1 MIKKQCKENKWKSLS
16 NLPSKVTEEDAAIY
30 VDKLEPI
37 VFHSLQKKIRDIWEK
52 LPTIAKYNSLRTKYK
67 KMIEERN
74 KQLASSVK
82 ETRRSIEQHLIHS
95 NRRLNTECLTN
106 EDIVDLHL
114 KVNEIIDDLLN
125 EIRLNR
131 QASIMET
138 LDSLKA
144 QRKNL
149 RNENA
154 EILDKLYTTPS
165 DDEISGCNN
174 HGNSLC
180 KTIMEEA
187 ERCSYANQFRS
198 NYYDITKLTKKI
210 KIIRGCLS

>member
-1 MIKKQCKENKWKSLS
+1 MKKKQCKENKWKSLS

-37 VFHSLQKKIRDIWEK
+37 VFLSLQKKIRDIWEK

-154 EILDKLYTTPS
+154 EILDKLYPTPS

-174 HGNSLC
+174 HNSLC

-198 NYYDITKLTKKI
+198 NYYDISKLTKKI

>member
-37 VFHSLQKKIRDIWEK
+37 VFHSLQKRIRDIWEK
-52 LPTIAKYNSLRTKYK
+52 LPTIDKYNSLRTKYK

-106 EDIVDLHL
+106 EDIVGLYL
-114 KVNEIIDDLLN
+114 KVNEISDNLLN

-131 QASIMET
+131 QASMMET

-144 QRKNL
+144 QRTNL

-154 EILDKLYTTPS
+154 KILDKLYPTPS
-165 DDEISGCNN
+165 DYEISGCNS
-174 HGNSLC
+174 HGTILC
-180 KTIMEEA
+180 KAIMEED
-187 ERCSYANQFRS
+187 ERYRYANQFRS

>member
-16 NLPSKVTEEDAAIY
+16 NLPSKVTEEDAANY
-30 VDKLEPI
+30 VDMLEPI
-37 VFHSLQKKIRDIWEK
+37 VFHSLQKRIRDIWEK

-67 KMIEERN
+67 KMIKEQN
-74 KQLASSVK
+74 KQLASSVN

-95 NRRLNTECLTN
+95 NRKLNIECLTN
-106 EDIVDLHL
+106 EDIVDLYL
-114 KVNEIIDDLLN
+114 KVKEINDNLLY
-125 EIRLNR
+125 EILLNR
-131 QASIMET
+131 QASMMET

-154 EILDKLYTTPS
+154 EILDKLYPTPS
-165 DDEISGCNN
+165 DYEISGCNS
-174 HGNSLC
+174 HGTILC

>member
-1 MIKKQCKENKWKSLS
+1 M
-16 NLPSKVTEEDAAIY
+16 
-30 VDKLEPI
+30 DKLEPI

-52 LPTIAKYNSLRTKYK
+52 LPTIDKYNSLHTKYK
-67 KMIEERN
+67 KMIEEQN

-106 EDIVDLHL
+106 EDIVGLYL
-114 KVNEIIDDLLN
+114 KVNEINDYLLN

-131 QASIMET
+131 QASMMET

-144 QRKNL
+144 QRTNL

-154 EILDKLYTTPS
+154 EILDKLYPTPS
-165 DDEISGCNN
+165 DDEISGCNS
-174 HGNSLC
+174 HRTILC

-187 ERCSYANQFRS
+187 ERYRYSKKFRS

>member
-1 MIKKQCKENKWKSLS
+1 MIKKQCKENKWISLS

-37 VFHSLQKKIRDIWEK
+37 VFHSLQKRIRDIWEK
-52 LPTIAKYNSLRTKYK
+52 LPTIDKYNSLRTKYK

-106 EDIVDLHL
+106 EDIVGLYL
-114 KVNEIIDDLLN
+114 KVNEISDNLLN

-131 QASIMET
+131 QASMMET

-144 QRKNL
+144 QRTNL

-154 EILDKLYTTPS
+154 KILDKLYPTPS
-165 DDEISGCNN
+165 DYEISGCNS
-174 HGNSLC
+174 HGTILC
-180 KTIMEEA
+180 KAIMEED
-187 ERCSYANQFRS
+187 ERYRYANQFRS

>member
-1 MIKKQCKENKWKSLS
+1 MKKKQWKENNWKSLS

-30 VDKLEPI
+30 VDMLEPI
-37 VFHSLQKKIRDIWEK
+37 VFHSLQKRIRDIWEK
-52 LPTIAKYNSLRTKYK
+52 LPTIDKYNSLRTKYK
-67 KMIEERN
+67 KMIEEQN

-154 EILDKLYTTPS
+154 EILDKLHPTPS
-165 DDEISGCNN
+165 DDEISGCNS
-174 HGNSLC
+174 HGTILC
-180 KTIMEEA
+180 KAIMEED
-187 ERCSYANQFRS
+187 ERYRYSKKFRS